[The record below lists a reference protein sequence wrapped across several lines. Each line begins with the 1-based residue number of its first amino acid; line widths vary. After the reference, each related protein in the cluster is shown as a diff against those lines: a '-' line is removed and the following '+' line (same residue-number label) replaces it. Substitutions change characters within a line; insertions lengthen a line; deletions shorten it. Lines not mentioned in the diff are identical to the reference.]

1 MNYKSNIME
10 VDFKPSI
17 REENENFEAFR
28 ERRKKRN
35 IEVKKTLT
43 PTLLSPS
50 ANRINYVRPKK

>member
-1 MNYKSNIME
+1 ME

-35 IEVKKTLT
+35 IEVKKALKGK
-43 PTLLSPS
+43 LFYPS
-50 ANRINYVRPKK
+50 SNGIPYVRPKK